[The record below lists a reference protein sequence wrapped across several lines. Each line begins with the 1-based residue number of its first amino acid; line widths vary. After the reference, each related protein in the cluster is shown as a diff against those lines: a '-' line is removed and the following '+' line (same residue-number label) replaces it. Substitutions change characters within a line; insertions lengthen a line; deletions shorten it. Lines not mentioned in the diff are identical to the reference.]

1 MALRVFAV
9 KAICRLIRAIFK
21 QSNITVSISLF
32 LISFTITPLCFSA
45 WIDPGEAVLVKFGS
59 SDKKS
64 AYAIERLNRLSAIRS
79 SGDYIKLSD
88 TLNND
93 LLFYKNNKF
102 ATQRIL
108 NEISDVYALQLFDL
122 ERSIEIDKTLL
133 SQELLPSDPVGDF
146 VPKSKISDNNILSN
160 EEYMLRY
167 SGKSS
172 DALIK
177 SAKTRL
183 EKNVALLDGKANGSQ
198 RSYTFDFLNS
208 HLATVRSDLEST
220 AENTSAKYMLLS
232 RLIRTDYEL
241 ISVNRNYSPVEYTR
255 IQSGK
260 FQLNNIDFNEINF
273 LQLADYLLA
282 AYKKSGEIKYAEMA
296 LETVYR
302 PYVNLRDPNA
312 RWRYN
317 KLINDYI
324 STLIEAN
331 YRAGRF
337 DEMLYYVSLNK
348 SRMLLEERL
357 AYAKGNEGLA
367 AKVSDLT
374 ANDGVP
380 RTSSGLPTKTWF
392 KQRLSSTGP
401 YIDFYVGGKY
411 VAQSGGGQKLA
422 KVERSTIPLTTRD
435 FGVEDVTL
443 LADTFIDDA
452 LYVTQINGGKVVSV
466 KKVSGSQLGS
476 LKSQLDS
483 TYQQIANGTHQ
494 GNEQASFF
502 KGLMAESGLP
512 AKIVISP
519 DKWLARHPMDFHLG
533 AKVTRSVNFFT
544 ASSEGRLNDLRVSGF
559 FNPTLDLSGAEQEAE
574 AIRTY
579 IPDAQVFKREAA
591 QLSALQSASNASVVH
606 LSMHGQFNAN
616 DPKSSR
622 LAFAGA
628 TRGSG
633 VTSDP
638 NSLYARDMYKYAA
651 LKDRDLIFAAACQ
664 TGLSA
669 ADQANENE
677 LMGILRPLTAN
688 RNKNII
694 LSLWKVDDV
703 ATKDFVAAFYQRL
716 AATRDVVTAFHYAQ
730 DEIRNKYQ
738 KPYYWAAFYLSKS
751 D

>member
-1 MALRVFAV
+1 
-9 KAICRLIRAIFK
+9 
-21 QSNITVSISLF
+21 
-32 LISFTITPLCFSA
+32 
-45 WIDPGEAVLVKFGS
+45 
-59 SDKKS
+59 
-64 AYAIERLNRLSAIRS
+64 
-79 SGDYIKLSD
+79 
-88 TLNND
+88 
-93 LLFYKNNKF
+93 
-102 ATQRIL
+102 
-108 NEISDVYALQLFDL
+108 
-122 ERSIEIDKTLL
+122 
-133 SQELLPSDPVGDF
+133 
-146 VPKSKISDNNILSN
+146 
-160 EEYMLRY
+160 
-167 SGKSS
+167 
-172 DALIK
+172 
-177 SAKTRL
+177 
-183 EKNVALLDGKANGSQ
+183 
-198 RSYTFDFLNS
+198 
-208 HLATVRSDLEST
+208 
-220 AENTSAKYMLLS
+220 
-232 RLIRTDYEL
+232 
-241 ISVNRNYSPVEYTR
+241 
-255 IQSGK
+255 
-260 FQLNNIDFNEINF
+260 
-273 LQLADYLLA
+273 
-282 AYKKSGEIKYAEMA
+282 
-296 LETVYR
+296 
-302 PYVNLRDPNA
+302 
-312 RWRYN
+312 
-317 KLINDYI
+317 
-324 STLIEAN
+324 
-331 YRAGRF
+331 
-337 DEMLYYVSLNK
+337 
-348 SRMLLEERL
+348 
-357 AYAKGNEGLA
+357 
-367 AKVSDLT
+367 
-374 ANDGVP
+374 
-380 RTSSGLPTKTWF
+380 LPTKTWF